1 LYRRIKRCSGDGW
14 GGAVRI
20 LGYLVFY
27 FIMQFFVAQSLFA
40 QHLSVTQY
48 IGEFGLHVGGVTHKG
63 DIATDK
69 NFYRPNFG
77 FYYYKKLDKHL
88 SVNFSYEYVPLGAN
102 DAKSSNVLNQKRNF
116 NYYRSFQELA
126 ILWGYHFNP
135 IETRLLQKP
144 ISPYINVGMGYLL
157 NVPTDNNNFMFYK
170 YDGEKLRDQIW
181 PILTYPIALGI
192 QYPIDPTLSLY
203 TEFDFRATSSDALD
217 HFGSDFP
224 VVIGSKTYTAP
235 ANGYDYFYSFK
246 LGLHYQWKKVL

>member
-1 LYRRIKRCSGDGW
+1 MRFLG
-14 GGAVRI
+14 I
-20 LGYLVFY
+20 LVSSL
-27 FIMQFFVAQSLFA
+27 IMQFIVAQSLFA

-48 IGEFGLHVGGVTHKG
+48 VGEFGLHIGGVTHKG
-63 DIATDK
+63 DIASDK

-77 FYYYKKLDKHL
+77 FYFYKKLDKHL

-102 DAKSSNVLNQKRNF
+102 DANSSNILYQKRNF

-135 IETRLLQKP
+135 VETGFLKKP
-144 ISPYINVGMGYLL
+144 FSPYINIGMGYLL

-170 YDGEKLRDQIW
+170 FDGEKLRDQIW
-181 PILTYPIALGI
+181 PILSYPIALGI
-192 QYPIDPTLSLY
+192 QYPLDPAFSLF

-224 VVIGSKTYTAP
+224 VVIGTKTYTAP
-235 ANGYDYFYSFK
+235 NNGYDYFYSFK
-246 LGLHYQWKKVL
+246 IGLHYQWKKVL